1 MSYLL
6 YKLRFPNGIHIGTA
20 FGNTLEETMIS
31 VYSDTFYSAL
41 YNEYMKIYND
51 DELYKVSK
59 TGDFLISDLLPFKEK
74 EDKTTNFYLPK
85 PFISIERKE
94 IKKEKDDEEKI
105 DRKKV
110 KATNFIPA
118 DKLGEYF
125 SFLKNGKNFPVID
138 DDFGKK
144 QLYTKNKVS
153 LENEDTQIYN
163 IEIFKFNEKSGLYF
177 IVKFPKDEK
186 WQEIFKN
193 ILESLSLTGIGG
205 KKNSGFGH
213 FTIEEDPMIFDGLDF
228 KEIESESDAFINR
241 ALFSNEKNFLLLSS
255 YSPKIE
261 EIEKI
266 KEIGNYYQLIKRSGF
281 VNSSSYSEQAEKRK
295 QVYML
300 SSGSVLSFKPEG
312 KILDLN
318 LHGKHSIYRIG
329 KPIVLGVKYE

>member
-20 FGNTLEETMIS
+20 SGNTLEETMMS
-31 VYSDTFYSAL
+31 VYSDTFYSAIF
-41 YNEYMKIYND
+41 NEYMKIYND
-51 DELYKVSK
+51 DELYKISE
-59 TGDFLISDLLPFKEK
+59 TGEFLISDLLPFKEK
-74 EDKTTNFYLPK
+74 EDMSTDFYLPK
-85 PFISIERKE
+85 PFISVQRNETT
-94 IKKEKDDEEKI
+94 KEKNDEEVI
-105 DRKKV
+105 NRKKV

-125 SFLKNGKNFPVID
+125 SFLKTGKNFPEID

-144 QLYTKNKVS
+144 ELYTKNKVS
-153 LENEDTQIYN
+153 LKNEDTKLYN
-163 IEIFKFNEKSGLYF
+163 IEVFKFNEKSGLYF
-177 IVKFPKDEK
+177 IVRLPENNE
-186 WQEIFKN
+186 WQEIFEN

-205 KKNSGFGH
+205 KRNSGFGQ
-213 FTIEEDPMIFDGLDF
+213 FISEDPMFFDGEDF
-228 KEIESESDAFINR
+228 DAIESESDAYINK
-241 ALFSNEKNFLLLSS
+241 ALYSEEEKYLSISS

-266 KEIGNYYQLIKRSGF
+266 KESENYYQLIKRSGF
-281 VNSSSYSEQAEKRK
+281 VNSSLYSEQSEKRK

-318 LHGKHSIYRIG
+318 LHGKHSIYRMG
-329 KPIVLGVKYE
+329 KPIVLGVKI

>member
-1 MSYLL
+1 MTYLL

-20 FGNTLEETMIS
+20 SGNTLEETMIS

-41 YNEYMKIYND
+41 FNEYMKIYNN
-51 DELYKVSK
+51 DELYKISEA
-59 TGDFLISDLLPFKEK
+59 GNFLVSDLLPFKEK
-74 EDKTTNFYLPK
+74 KDISTDFYLPK

-94 IKKEKDDEEKI
+94 IKKDDEEKI
-105 DRKKV
+105 DKKKV

-138 DDFGKK
+138 DNFGKK

-153 LENEDTQIYN
+153 LENEDTQLYN

-177 IVKFPKDEK
+177 IVKLPEDEK
-186 WQEIFKN
+186 WQEIFQN
-193 ILESLSLTGIGG
+193 ILDSLALTGIGG
-205 KKNSGFGH
+205 KKNSGFGD

-228 KEIESESDAFINR
+228 EKIESESDSFINR
-241 ALFSNEKNFLLLSS
+241 ALFSVEKNFLILSS

-266 KEIGNYYQLIKRSGF
+266 KEDGNYYQLIKRSGF

-300 SSGSVLSFKPEG
+300 SSGSVLNFKPEG

-318 LHGKHSIYRIG
+318 LHGKHSIYRMG
-329 KPIVLGVKYE
+329 KPIVLGVKI

>member
-6 YKLRFPNGIHIGTA
+6 YKLRFLNGIHIGTA
-20 FGNTLEETMIS
+20 SGNTLEETMMS
-31 VYSDTFYSAL
+31 VYSDTFYSAIF
-41 YNEYMKIYND
+41 NEYMKIYND
-51 DELYKVSK
+51 DELYKISE
-59 TGDFLISDLLPFKEK
+59 TGEFLISDLLPFKEK
-74 EDKTTNFYLPK
+74 EDMSTDFYLPK
-85 PFISIERKE
+85 PFISVQRNETT
-94 IKKEKDDEEKI
+94 KEKNDEEVI

-118 DKLGEYF
+118 DKLGQYF
-125 SFLKNGKNFPVID
+125 SFLKTGKNFPEID

-144 QLYTKNKVS
+144 ELYTKNKVS
-153 LENEDTQIYN
+153 LKNEDTKLYN
-163 IEIFKFNEKSGLYF
+163 IEVFKFNEKSGLYF
-177 IVKFPKDEK
+177 IVRLPKNNE
-186 WQEIFKN
+186 WQEIFEN

-205 KKNSGFGH
+205 KRNSGFGQ
-213 FTIEEDPMIFDGLDF
+213 FISEDPMFFDGEDF
-228 KEIESESDAFINR
+228 DAIESESDAYINK
-241 ALFSNEKNFLLLSS
+241 ALYSEEEKYLSISS

-266 KEIGNYYQLIKRSGF
+266 KESENYYQLIKRSGF
-281 VNSSSYSEQAEKRK
+281 VNSSLYSEQAEKRK

-318 LHGKHSIYRIG
+318 LHGKHSIYRMG

>member
-1 MSYLL
+1 MTYLL

-20 FGNTLEETMIS
+20 SGNTLEETMIS

-41 YNEYMKIYND
+41 FNEYMKIYNN
-51 DELYKVSK
+51 DELYKISEAGNFLVS
-59 TGDFLISDLLPFKEK
+59 DFLPFKEK
-74 EDKTTNFYLPK
+74 DDKTTDFYLPK

-94 IKKEKDDEEKI
+94 IKKDDEEKI

-138 DDFGKK
+138 DNFGKK

-153 LENEDTQIYN
+153 LENEDTQLYN

-177 IVKFPKDEK
+177 IVKLPEDEK
-186 WQEIFKN
+186 WQEIFQN
-193 ILESLSLTGIGG
+193 ILDSLALTGIGG
-205 KKNSGFGH
+205 KKNSGFGD

-228 KEIESESDAFINR
+228 EKIESESDSFINR
-241 ALFSNEKNFLLLSS
+241 ALFSVEKNFLILSS

-266 KEIGNYYQLIKRSGF
+266 KEDGNYYQLIKRSGF

-300 SSGSVLSFKPEG
+300 SSGSVLNFKPEG

-318 LHGKHSIYRIG
+318 LHGKHSIYRMG
-329 KPIVLGVKYE
+329 KPIVLGVKI

>member
-1 MSYLL
+1 MTYLL

-20 FGNTLEETMIS
+20 SGNTLEETMIS

-41 YNEYMKIYND
+41 FNEYMKIYNN
-51 DELYKVSK
+51 DELYKISEA
-59 TGDFLISDLLPFKEK
+59 GNFLVSDLLPFKEK
-74 EDKTTNFYLPK
+74 KDISTDFYLPK

-94 IKKEKDDEEKI
+94 IKKDDEEKI

-138 DDFGKK
+138 DNFGKK

-153 LENEDTQIYN
+153 LENEDTKLYN

-177 IVKFPKDEK
+177 IVKLPEDEK
-186 WQEIFKN
+186 WQEIFQN
-193 ILESLSLTGIGG
+193 ILDSLALTGIGG
-205 KKNSGFGH
+205 KKNSGFGD

-228 KEIESESDAFINR
+228 EKIESESDSFINR
-241 ALFSNEKNFLLLSS
+241 ALFSVEKNFLILSS

-266 KEIGNYYQLIKRSGF
+266 KENGNFYQLIKRSGF

-318 LHGKHSIYRIG
+318 LHGKHSIYRMG
-329 KPIVLGVKYE
+329 KPIVLGVKI

>member
-20 FGNTLEETMIS
+20 SGNTLEETMMS
-31 VYSDTFYSAL
+31 VYSDTFYSAIF
-41 YNEYMKIYND
+41 NEYMKIYND
-51 DELYKVSK
+51 DELYKISE
-59 TGDFLISDLLPFKEK
+59 TGEFLISDLLPFKEK
-74 EDKTTNFYLPK
+74 EDMSTDFYLPK
-85 PFISIERKE
+85 PFISVQRNETT
-94 IKKEKDDEEKI
+94 KEKNDEEVI

-125 SFLKNGKNFPVID
+125 SFLKTGKNFPEID

-144 QLYTKNKVS
+144 ELYTKNKVS
-153 LENEDTQIYN
+153 LKNEDTKLYN
-163 IEIFKFNEKSGLYF
+163 IEVFKFNEKSGLYF
-177 IVKFPKDEK
+177 IIRLPENNE
-186 WQEIFKN
+186 WQEIFEN

-205 KKNSGFGH
+205 KRNSGFGQ
-213 FTIEEDPMIFDGLDF
+213 FISEDPMFFDGEDF
-228 KEIESESDAFINR
+228 DAIESESDAYINK
-241 ALFSNEKNFLLLSS
+241 ALYSEEEKYLSISS

-266 KEIGNYYQLIKRSGF
+266 KESENYYQLIKRSGF
-281 VNSSSYSEQAEKRK
+281 VNSSLYSEQSEKRK

-318 LHGKHSIYRIG
+318 LHGKHSIYRMG

>member
-20 FGNTLEETMIS
+20 SGNTLEETMMS
-31 VYSDTFYSAL
+31 VYSDTFYSAI

-51 DELYKVSK
+51 DELYKISE
-59 TGDFLISDLLPFKEK
+59 TGEFLISDLLPFKEK
-74 EDKTTNFYLPK
+74 EDISTDFYLPK
-85 PFISIERKE
+85 PFISVQRDETT
-94 IKKEKDDEEKI
+94 KEKNDEEVI

-125 SFLKNGKNFPVID
+125 SFLKTGKNFPEID

-144 QLYTKNKVS
+144 ELYTKNKVS
-153 LENEDTQIYN
+153 LKNEDTKLYN
-163 IEIFKFNEKSGLYF
+163 IEVFKFNEKSGLYF
-177 IVKFPKDEK
+177 IVRLPENNE
-186 WQEIFKN
+186 WQEIFEN

-205 KKNSGFGH
+205 KRNSGFGQ
-213 FTIEEDPMIFDGLDF
+213 FTSEDPMFFDGEDF
-228 KEIESESDAFINR
+228 DAIESESDAYINR
-241 ALFSNEKNFLLLSS
+241 ALYSDEKNFLSISS
-255 YSPKIE
+255 YSPKMK

-266 KEIGNYYQLIKRSGF
+266 KESENYYQLIKRSGF
-281 VNSSSYSEQAEKRK
+281 VNSSLYSEQAEKRK

-312 KILDLN
+312 KILDLK
-318 LHGKHSIYRIG
+318 LHGKHSIYRMG
-329 KPIVLGVKYE
+329 KPIVLGVKI